1 MSFNFSS
8 INLWC
13 NKNLVDLEFAI
24 WEILKFS
31 DKFPINYFENPEDEE
46 VEYVIINTCGFLSS
60 SREESEVTIKY
71 FDDLWKK
78 IIILGCYI
86 SVKNDEFLSGLKN
99 LYKIV
104 PFINYEI
111 IEDIIFDRKNA
122 KFTLN
127 IEKIQDLKNIWWNQI
142 NTKSFVWE
150 SDKVRAY
157 MNAPF
162 WYEYLKIAEG
172 CDNNCTF
179 CIIPKIRGRQKS
191 RSIEDIVKEVK
202 IMLNNWIKEIILIAQ
217 DTTRYGV
224 DLYKEPKLIELLE
237 QIEQIEWDFKY
248 RLLYMYPDNLTLTNL
263 LKLKTFKKFIPYF
276 DIPFQHISTNIL
288 KKMWRFYDKN
298 HISNLLDFI
307 KNNFPVYHL
316 RTAFI
321 VWFPGETKEDL
332 QELKEFI
339 IKYNFD
345 SIALFEYH
353 DEILASSSKLP
364 EKVPQKTAL
373 QRIKELDIVI
383 NNIYSK
389 KNKSDIWKK
398 FTGYIMDY
406 DTKKAIIRRELK
418 SPEID
423 EYDNIPLPKITW
435 NIEIWEKIE
444 YKM

>member
-8 INLWC
+8 INLGC

-24 WEILKFS
+24 GEILKFS

-60 SREESEVTIKY
+60 SREESEMTIKY
-71 FDDLWKK
+71 FDDLGKK

-86 SVKNDEFLSGLKN
+86 SVKNEEFLSGLKN
-99 LYKIV
+99 LYKII

-111 IEDIIFDRKNA
+111 IEDIIFDRKKA

-127 IEKIQDLKNIWWNQI
+127 KEKILDLKKIGGNQI
-142 NTKSFVWE
+142 NTKAFVWK

-162 WYEYLKIAEG
+162 GYEYLKIAEG

-191 RSIEDIVKEVK
+191 RTIEDIVAEVK
-202 IMLNNWIKEIILIAQ
+202 IMLDNGIKEIILIAQ

-224 DLYKEPKLIELLE
+224 DLYSEPKLIELLE
-237 QIEQIEWDFKY
+237 EIEKINGDFKY
-248 RLLYMYPDNLTLTNL
+248 RLLYMYPDNLTLINL
-263 LKLKTFKKFIPYF
+263 EKLKTFKKFIPYF
-276 DIPFQHISTNIL
+276 DIPFQHISEHIL
-288 KKMWRFYDKN
+288 KKMGRFYDKK
-298 HISNLLDFI
+298 HITNLLDFI
-307 KNNFPVYHL
+307 KNNFPSYHL

-321 VWFPGETKEDL
+321 VGFPGETKEDL

-339 IKYNFD
+339 QKYSFD

-353 DEILASSSKLP
+353 DEALAASSKLP

-373 QRIKELDIVI
+373 NRIKELDIVI

-389 KNKSDIWKK
+389 KNKSDKGKK
-398 FTGYIMDY
+398 FTGFIMDY
-406 DTKKAIIRRELK
+406 DTKKAIVRRELK
-418 SPEID
+418 APEID
-423 EYDNIPLPKITW
+423 EYDNVPFSKITG
-435 NIEIWEKIE
+435 NIEIGEKVE
-444 YKM
+444 YKL